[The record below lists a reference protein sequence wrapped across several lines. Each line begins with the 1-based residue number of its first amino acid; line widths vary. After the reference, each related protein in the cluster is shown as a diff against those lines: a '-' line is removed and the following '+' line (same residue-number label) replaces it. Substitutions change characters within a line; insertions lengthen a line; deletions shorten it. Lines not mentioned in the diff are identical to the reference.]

1 MEAQYVIME
10 QSHKSNIYILL
21 VIIKIFLSR
30 IQAFNYIY
38 IFIVIQFGWALIC
51 FSKIE
56 VYTFFYLNKIVCLHE
71 SGIYSLN
78 LTLTTT

>member
-30 IQAFNYIY
+30 IT
-38 IFIVIQFGWALIC
+38 VIQFGWALIC

>member
-30 IQAFNYIY
+30 INRHLTIY
-38 IFIVIQFGWALIC
+38 TFSLLYNLDGLC

-56 VYTFFYLNKIVCLHE
+56 VYTFLYLNKIVRLHE

>member
-30 IQAFNYIY
+30 INNHLTIY
-38 IFIVIQFGWALIC
+38 TFSLLYNLDGLC

-56 VYTFFYLNKIVCLHE
+56 VYTFFYLNKIVRLHE
-71 SGIYSLN
+71 SDIYSLN

>member
-30 IQAFNYIY
+30 I
-38 IFIVIQFGWALIC
+38 
-51 FSKIE
+51 
-56 VYTFFYLNKIVCLHE
+56 T
-71 SGIYSLN
+71 GI
-78 LTLTTT
+78 

>member
-1 MEAQYVIME
+1 MEAQCVIME

-30 IQAFNYIY
+30 INRHLTMYTFSLLYNLD
-38 IFIVIQFGWALIC
+38 GLC

-56 VYTFFYLNKIVCLHE
+56 VYTFFYLNKIVRLHE
-71 SGIYSLN
+71 SDIYSLN

>member
-30 IQAFNYIY
+30 INNHLTLYTFSLLYNLD
-38 IFIVIQFGWALIC
+38 GLC

-56 VYTFFYLNKIVCLHE
+56 VYNFFFYLNKIVRLNE
-71 SGIYSLN
+71 SDIYSLN
-78 LTLTTT
+78 LTLTT